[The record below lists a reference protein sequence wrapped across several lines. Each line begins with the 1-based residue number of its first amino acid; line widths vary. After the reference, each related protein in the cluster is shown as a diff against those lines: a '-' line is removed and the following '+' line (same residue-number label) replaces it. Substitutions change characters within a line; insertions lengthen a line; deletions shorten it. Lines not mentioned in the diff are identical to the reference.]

1 MADTMT
7 PEQRHRCMAAIKG
20 KDTKPEMLVRRYLH
34 SLGYRYGLHNKKL
47 PGSPDLVLRKFKTV
61 IFIHGCFWHGHEGC
75 KYYRLPKTN
84 ETFWQ
89 EKITRNRQRDQES
102 VRLLRE
108 KGWNV
113 ITIWECDL
121 RNRDKREETL
131 SSLHQELQH
140 IISPSKYSFI
150 EPKPLLAAE
159 EESEYSK
166 SDN

>member
-47 PGSPDLVLRKFKTV
+47 PGSPDLVLRKYKTV

-102 VRLLRE
+102 VRLLKE

-121 RNRDKREETL
+121 RNRDKREEAL
-131 SSLHQELQH
+131 SRLHQELQH
-140 IISPSKYSFI
+140 INSPSKYSFT